1 MRVGDVLQL
10 GKAKYTVVGID
21 FPEYSPRG
29 VIRLLGPGS
38 KTQESSLSYIEAAG
52 KWHHARYLH
61 RGGKKTNTWYHRE
74 GDYFMPA

>member
-1 MRVGDVLQL
+1 MKVGDVLQL

-38 KTQESSLSYIEAAG
+38 KTHESTLFYVEAAG
-52 KWHHARYLH
+52 KWHHGRYLS
-61 RGGKKTNTWYHRE
+61 RGGKKTWYHRE
-74 GDYFMPA
+74 GDRFTSAY